1 MAATSPCPQAATGP
15 CPGAGA
21 AQAPAG
27 QPQPQQQQRLGQ
39 QALLEA
45 EGSTGP
51 VPRSA
56 RPEISVVVDLP
67 TLLGLTHN
75 PALVPGI
82 GPIDAATARALAAD
96 GTWRLLITDP
106 ATGAVVAT
114 SARTYTPTAAVARL
128 VRAREPYCRAP
139 GCRRQAVNSDLD
151 HTTPW
156 PDGDTTAAN
165 LGPLCRV
172 HHNLKTH
179 HAHHLTNLTTTTS
192 STGVD
197 AAAAAG
203 TTDGEQTTPTLTGW
217 RWTLPSGLTH
227 THHPEPPLPE

>member
-1 MAATSPCPQAATGP
+1 
-15 CPGAGA
+15 
-21 AQAPAG
+21 
-27 QPQPQQQQRLGQ
+27 
-39 QALLEA
+39 LLEA

-67 TLLGLTHN
+67 TLLGLAHN
-75 PALVPGI
+75 PAVVPGI
-82 GPIDAATARALAAD
+82 GPIDAATARALAAE

-139 GCRRQAVNSDLD
+139 GCRRQAINSDLD

-156 PDGDTTAAN
+156 PDGDTTADN

-179 HAHHLTNLTTTTS
+179 HGHHLTNLTTTSGSSPAGTASADAPGTASTS
-192 STGVD
+192 SSTTSP
-197 AAAAAG
+197 AG
-203 TTDGEQTTPTLTGW
+203 TTDGGHTTPTLTGW